1 MRAICNTETFSRR
14 LQLVSRGVSARSTIQ
29 LLGGI
34 LVEAGGEALK
44 LSATDMEIS
53 IQTSSPAEVEGEGRV
68 VIPARIFNDIV
79 RSLPGGSFSLE
90 HDASEGTVRLVAG
103 ENEYRIRAYAAD
115 DYPQLP
121 VFPEE
126 GTFRMSGESLVETVE
141 KVSRSYSR
149 DETRPVLTGILISF
163 EDSRVRM
170 VTTDSYRLSIKETEL
185 ATTAFE
191 GTREAIIPAR
201 AMQEVSR
208 IFGSEGEEDVEVSLS
223 ENQALFKVGDVIFGT
238 RLIDGNFPEYRRL
251 LPSDFEREIAIPREE
266 LIGTLRRVNL
276 FAARQTPPV
285 PVSLSFSEGSVEVIV
300 RNGEVG
306 DAHERLSAS
315 SEDDFLISFNPSYL
329 LDGVSA
335 IDSEKVVFKL
345 NEPLKPGLIVPEE
358 NGNGEEP
365 DFLYL
370 IMPMQ
375 GPAGT
380 TLGQALKV
388 ASLVGSGGEAKVLI
402 QAGEIL
408 VNGEVE
414 TRRGRKLEEGDVVE
428 VGEERLEVR

>member
-1 MRAICNTETFSRR
+1 MRAVCNTETFGKK
-14 LQLVSRGVSARSTIQ
+14 LALVSRGVSARSTIQ

-34 LVEAGGEALK
+34 LLEAGDGVVR

-53 IQTSSPAEVEGEGRV
+53 IQTSSPAEVEEEGRV

-90 HDASEGTVRLVAG
+90 HDDSGGTVRLAAG

-115 DYPQLP
+115 DFPQLP
-121 VFPEE
+121 GFDAEAA
-126 GTFRMSGESLVETVE
+126 FRMSGDLLVETVE

-163 EDSRVRM
+163 EENRVRM

-191 GTREAIIPAR
+191 GSREAIIPAR
-201 AMQEVSR
+201 AMQEVAR
-208 IFGSEGEEDVEVSLS
+208 IFGSEGEVEVEVSLS
-223 ENQALFKVGDVIFGT
+223 ENQALFRIGDVLFGT

-251 LPSDFEREIAIPREE
+251 LPTTFEREISVNRED
-266 LIGTLRRVNL
+266 LMGTLRRVNL
-276 FAARQTPPV
+276 FAQRQTPPV
-285 PVSLSFSEGSVEVIV
+285 PVSLSFSSGSVEVIV

-306 DAHERLSAS
+306 EAHERLPAT
-315 SEDDFLISFNPSYL
+315 SEDDFLISFNPGYL

-335 IDSEKVVFKL
+335 IDTEKVVFKL
-345 NEPLKPGLIVPEE
+345 NEALKPGLIVPGVDGE
-358 NGNGEEP
+358 EEP

-370 IMPMQ
+370 IMPMRD
-375 GPAGT
+375 P
-380 TLGQALKV
+380 
-388 ASLVGSGGEAKVLI
+388 SLS
-402 QAGEIL
+402 
-408 VNGEVE
+408 
-414 TRRGRKLEEGDVVE
+414 
-428 VGEERLEVR
+428 

>member
-1 MRAICNTETFSRR
+1 MRAVCNTETFSKK
-14 LQLVSRGVSARSTIQ
+14 LALVSRGVSTRSTIQ

-34 LVEAGGEALK
+34 LLEAEDSSVR

-53 IQTSSPAEVEGEGRV
+53 VQTASPAEVEEEGRV

-79 RSLPGGSFSLE
+79 RSLASEGFTLE
-90 HDASEGTVRLVAG
+90 HDGSEGTVRLAAG

-115 DYPQLP
+115 DFPQLP
-121 VFPEE
+121 GFEAE
-126 GTFRMSGESLVETVE
+126 GAFRMSGEVLVETVE

-170 VTTDSYRLSIKETEL
+170 VTTDSYRLSIKESEL

-191 GTREAIIPAR
+191 GSREAIIPAR

-208 IFGSEGEEDVEVSLS
+208 IFSGSEEDEVEVALGQ
-223 ENQALFKVGDVIFGT
+223 NQALFRIGDVLFGT

-251 LPSDFEREIAIPREE
+251 LPTGFEREISVNRED
-266 LIGTLRRVNL
+266 LISTLRRVNL
-276 FAARQTPPV
+276 FAQRQTPPV

-300 RNGEVG
+300 RNGEIG
-306 DAHERLSAS
+306 EAHERLPAT
-315 SEDDFLISFNPSYL
+315 SEDEFLISFNPGYL

-335 IDSEKVVFKL
+335 IDTEKVVFKF
-345 NEPLKPGLIVPEE
+345 NEALKPGLIVPGT
-358 NGNGEEP
+358 NGDAETEEP

-370 IMPMQ
+370 IMPMRD
-375 GPAGT
+375 P
-380 TLGQALKV
+380 
-388 ASLVGSGGEAKVLI
+388 SLS
-402 QAGEIL
+402 
-408 VNGEVE
+408 
-414 TRRGRKLEEGDVVE
+414 
-428 VGEERLEVR
+428 

>member
-1 MRAICNTETFSRR
+1 MRAICSTETFGKK
-14 LQLVSRGVSARSTIQ
+14 LALVSRGVSARSTIQ

-34 LVEAGGEALK
+34 LLEGRGEVLG

-53 IQTSSPAEVEGEGRV
+53 IQTSSRAEVEEEGRV

-90 HDASEGTVRLVAG
+90 HDDSGGTVRLAAG

-115 DYPQLP
+115 DFPQLP
-121 VFPEE
+121 GFDAEAA
-126 GTFRMSGESLVETVE
+126 FKMSGELLVETVE

-163 EDSRVRM
+163 EENWVRM

-191 GTREAIIPAR
+191 GSREAIIPAR

-208 IFGSEGEEDVEVSLS
+208 IFSGSEEEEVEVSLS
-223 ENQALFKVGDVIFGT
+223 ENQALFRVGDVLFGT
-238 RLIDGNFPEYRRL
+238 RLIDGNFPEYKRL
-251 LPSDFEREIAIPREE
+251 LPTSFEREISVSRED

-276 FAARQTPPV
+276 FAQRQTPPV

-300 RNGEVG
+300 RNGEIG
-306 DAHERLSAS
+306 EAHERLPAT

-335 IDSEKVVFKL
+335 IDTEKVIFKF
-345 NEPLKPGLIVPEE
+345 NEPLKPGLIVPGADGGSE
-358 NGNGEEP
+358 EEP

-370 IMPMQ
+370 IMPMRD
-375 GPAGT
+375 P
-380 TLGQALKV
+380 
-388 ASLVGSGGEAKVLI
+388 SLS
-402 QAGEIL
+402 
-408 VNGEVE
+408 
-414 TRRGRKLEEGDVVE
+414 
-428 VGEERLEVR
+428 

>member
-1 MRAICNTETFSRR
+1 MRANCNTETFSRR

-34 LVEAGGEALK
+34 LLEAEGEALK

-53 IQTSSPAEVEGEGRV
+53 IQTSSPAEVEGDGRV

-126 GTFRMSGESLVETVE
+126 GTFRISGESLVETVE

-163 EDSRVRM
+163 EDSRGRM

-191 GTREAIIPAR
+191 GSREAIIPAR

-208 IFGSEGEEDVEVSLS
+208 IFSASDEDEVEVALS
-223 ENQALFKVGDVIFGT
+223 ENQALFRIGDVVLGT
-238 RLIDGNFPEYRRL
+238 RLIDGNFPEYKRL
-251 LPSDFEREIAIPREE
+251 LPTTFEREISVRREE

-276 FAARQTPPV
+276 FAQRQTPPT
-285 PVSLSFSEGSVEVIV
+285 PVSLSFSEGSLEVIV

-306 DAHERLSAS
+306 EAHERLEAT
-315 SEDDFLISFNPSYL
+315 SEDEFLISFNPSYL

-335 IDSEKVVFKL
+335 IDTEMVVFKF
-345 NEPLKPGLIVPEE
+345 NEPLKPGLIVPGAREGE
-358 NGNGEEP
+358 AAEEP

-370 IMPMQ
+370 IMPMRD
-375 GPAGT
+375 P
-380 TLGQALKV
+380 
-388 ASLVGSGGEAKVLI
+388 SLS
-402 QAGEIL
+402 
-408 VNGEVE
+408 
-414 TRRGRKLEEGDVVE
+414 
-428 VGEERLEVR
+428 

>member
-1 MRAICNTETFSRR
+1 MRAVCSTEMFGKE
-14 LQLVSRGVSARSTIQ
+14 LALVVRGVSARSTIQ

-34 LVEAGGEALK
+34 LLEADEGALK

-53 IQTSSPAEVEGEGRV
+53 IQTSSPAEIEGEGRV

-79 RSLPGGSFSLE
+79 RSLPGGGFSLE
-90 HDASEGTVRLVAG
+90 HEASEGTVRLVAG

-121 VFPEE
+121 AFPEE

-191 GTREAIIPAR
+191 GSREAIIPAR

-208 IFGSEGEEDVEVSLS
+208 VFYGSEEKEVEVSLS
-223 ENQALFKVGDVIFGT
+223 ENQALFKVGDVLFGT

-251 LPSDFEREIAIPREE
+251 LPTAFEREI
-266 LIGTLRRVNL
+266 
-276 FAARQTPPV
+276 
-285 PVSLSFSEGSVEVIV
+285 SV
-300 RNGEVG
+300 
-306 DAHERLSAS
+306 D
-315 SEDDFLISFNPSYL
+315 
-329 LDGVSA
+329 
-335 IDSEKVVFKL
+335 
-345 NEPLKPGLIVPEE
+345 
-358 NGNGEEP
+358 
-365 DFLYL
+365 
-370 IMPMQ
+370 
-375 GPAGT
+375 
-380 TLGQALKV
+380 
-388 ASLVGSGGEAKVLI
+388 
-402 QAGEIL
+402 
-408 VNGEVE
+408 
-414 TRRGRKLEEGDVVE
+414 
-428 VGEERLEVR
+428 

>member
-1 MRAICNTETFSRR
+1 MRAVCNTEIFSKK
-14 LQLVSRGVSARSTIQ
+14 LALVSRGVSARSTIQ

-34 LVEAGGEALK
+34 LLVAGDGSVR

-53 IQTSSPAEVEGEGRV
+53 VQTSSPAEVEEEGRV

-79 RSLPGGSFSLE
+79 RSLAAERFSLE
-90 HDASEGTVRLVAG
+90 HDGSGGAVRLAAG

-115 DYPQLP
+115 DFPQLP
-121 VFPEE
+121 GFEAE
-126 GTFRMSGESLVETVE
+126 GAFRMSGEVLVETVE

-170 VTTDSYRLSIKETEL
+170 VTTDSYRLSIKESEL

-191 GTREAIIPAR
+191 GSREAIIPAR

-208 IFGSEGEEDVEVSLS
+208 IFSGSEEEEVEVALS
-223 ENQALFKVGDVIFGT
+223 QNQALFRIGDVLFGT
-238 RLIDGNFPEYRRL
+238 RLIDGNFPEYKRL
-251 LPSDFEREIAIPREE
+251 LPTSFEREISVNRED

-276 FAARQTPPV
+276 FAQRQTPPV

-300 RNGEVG
+300 RNGEIG
-306 DAHERLSAS
+306 EAHERLEAT
-315 SEDDFLISFNPSYL
+315 SEDEFLISFNPGYL

-335 IDSEKVVFKL
+335 IDTEKVVFKF
-345 NEPLKPGLIVPEE
+345 NEPLKPGLIVPDA
-358 NGNGEEP
+358 NGESEEP

-370 IMPMQ
+370 IMPMRD
-375 GPAGT
+375 P
-380 TLGQALKV
+380 
-388 ASLVGSGGEAKVLI
+388 SLS
-402 QAGEIL
+402 
-408 VNGEVE
+408 
-414 TRRGRKLEEGDVVE
+414 
-428 VGEERLEVR
+428 

>member
-103 ENEYRIRAYAAD
+103 ENEYRIRTYAAD

-121 VFPEE
+121 VFPED

-170 VTTDSYRLSIKETEL
+170 VTTD
-185 ATTAFE
+185 
-191 GTREAIIPAR
+191 
-201 AMQEVSR
+201 
-208 IFGSEGEEDVEVSLS
+208 
-223 ENQALFKVGDVIFGT
+223 
-238 RLIDGNFPEYRRL
+238 
-251 LPSDFEREIAIPREE
+251 
-266 LIGTLRRVNL
+266 
-276 FAARQTPPV
+276 
-285 PVSLSFSEGSVEVIV
+285 
-300 RNGEVG
+300 
-306 DAHERLSAS
+306 
-315 SEDDFLISFNPSYL
+315 
-329 LDGVSA
+329 
-335 IDSEKVVFKL
+335 
-345 NEPLKPGLIVPEE
+345 
-358 NGNGEEP
+358 
-365 DFLYL
+365 
-370 IMPMQ
+370 
-375 GPAGT
+375 
-380 TLGQALKV
+380 
-388 ASLVGSGGEAKVLI
+388 
-402 QAGEIL
+402 
-408 VNGEVE
+408 
-414 TRRGRKLEEGDVVE
+414 
-428 VGEERLEVR
+428 

>member
-1 MRAICNTETFSRR
+1 
-14 LQLVSRGVSARSTIQ
+14 

-53 IQTSSPAEVEGEGRV
+53 IQTSSAAEVEGEGRV

-103 ENEYRIRAYAAD
+103 ENEYSIRAYAAD

-121 VFPEE
+121 VFPGE

-191 GTREAIIPAR
+191 GSREAIIPAR

-208 IFGSEGEEDVEVSLS
+208 IFGTEGEEDVEVSLS
-223 ENQALFKVGDVIFGT
+223 ENQALFRIGDVVFGT

-266 LIGTLRRVNL
+266 LMGTLRRVNL

-285 PVSLSFSEGSVEVIV
+285 PVSLSFSEGAVEVIV

-315 SEDDFLISFNPSYL
+315 SEDEFLISFNPSYL

-345 NEPLKPGLIVPEE
+345 NEPLKPGLIVPDE

-370 IMPMQ
+370 IMPMRD
-375 GPAGT
+375 P
-380 TLGQALKV
+380 
-388 ASLVGSGGEAKVLI
+388 SR
-402 QAGEIL
+402 
-408 VNGEVE
+408 N
-414 TRRGRKLEEGDVVE
+414 
-428 VGEERLEVR
+428 

>member
-1 MRAICNTETFSRR
+1 MRAVCNTETFGKK
-14 LQLVSRGVSARSTIQ
+14 LALVSRGVSARSTIQ

-34 LVEAGGEALK
+34 LLEAGDGVVK

-53 IQTSSPAEVEGEGRV
+53 IQTSSPAEVEEEGRV

-90 HDASEGTVRLVAG
+90 HDDSGGTVRLAAG

-115 DYPQLP
+115 DFPQLP
-121 VFPEE
+121 GFDAEAA
-126 GTFRMSGESLVETVE
+126 FRMSGDLLVETVE

-163 EDSRVRM
+163 EENRVRM

-191 GTREAIIPAR
+191 GSREAIIPAR
-201 AMQEVSR
+201 AMQEVAR
-208 IFGSEGEEDVEVSLS
+208 IFGSEGEDEVEVSLS
-223 ENQALFKVGDVIFGT
+223 ENQALFRIGDVLFGT

-251 LPSDFEREIAIPREE
+251 LPTTFEREISVNRED
-266 LIGTLRRVNL
+266 LMGTLRRVNL
-276 FAARQTPPV
+276 FAQRQTPPV
-285 PVSLSFSEGSVEVIV
+285 PVSLSFSNGAVEVIV

-306 DAHERLSAS
+306 EAHERLPAT
-315 SEDDFLISFNPSYL
+315 SEDDFLISFNPGYL

-335 IDSEKVVFKL
+335 IDTEKVVFKL
-345 NEPLKPGLIVPEE
+345 NEALKPGLIVPGVDGE
-358 NGNGEEP
+358 EEP

-370 IMPMQ
+370 IMPMRD
-375 GPAGT
+375 P
-380 TLGQALKV
+380 
-388 ASLVGSGGEAKVLI
+388 SLS
-402 QAGEIL
+402 
-408 VNGEVE
+408 
-414 TRRGRKLEEGDVVE
+414 
-428 VGEERLEVR
+428 

>member
-1 MRAICNTETFSRR
+1 MRAVCNTETFGRK
-14 LQLVSRGVSARSTIQ
+14 LALVSRGVSARSTIQ

-34 LVEAGGEALK
+34 LLEAEGEALK

-53 IQTSSPAEVEGEGRV
+53 IQTSSPAEIEGEGRV

-79 RSLPGGSFSLE
+79 RSLPGGQFTLE
-90 HDASEGTVRLVAG
+90 HEASEGTVRLAAG
-103 ENEYRIRAYAAD
+103 ENEYRIRTYAAD

-126 GTFRMSGESLVETVE
+126 GTFRMPGESLVETVE

-185 ATTAFE
+185 ATTPFE
-191 GTREAIIPAR
+191 GSREAIIPAR

-208 IFGSEGEEDVEVSLS
+208 IFSGSEESDVEVALS
-223 ENQALFKVGDVIFGT
+223 ENQALFRIGDVVFGT

-251 LPSDFEREIAIPREE
+251 LPSAFEREISVSREA
-266 LIGTLRRVNL
+266 LMGTLRRVNL

-306 DAHERLSAS
+306 DAHERLPAS
-315 SEDDFLISFNPSYL
+315 SEDEFLISFNPSYL

-335 IDSEKVVFKL
+335 IDSENVVFKL
-345 NEPLKPGLIVPEE
+345 NEALKPGLIVPDA
-358 NGNGEEP
+358 NGEEP

-370 IMPMQ
+370 IMPMRD
-375 GPAGT
+375 PAR
-380 TLGQALKV
+380 
-388 ASLVGSGGEAKVLI
+388 S
-402 QAGEIL
+402 
-408 VNGEVE
+408 
-414 TRRGRKLEEGDVVE
+414 
-428 VGEERLEVR
+428 

>member
-1 MRAICNTETFSRR
+1 MRAVCSIETFGKK
-14 LQLVSRGVSARSTIQ
+14 LALVSRGVSARSTIQ

-34 LVEAGGEALK
+34 LLEAGGEALK

-90 HDASEGTVRLVAG
+90 HDESEGTVRLVAG

-121 VFPEE
+121 GFPDE
-126 GTFRMSGESLVETVE
+126 GTFRMPGDSLVETVE

-185 ATTAFE
+185 ATTSFE
-191 GTREAIIPAR
+191 GSREAIIPAR

-208 IFGSEGEEDVEVSLS
+208 IFSGSEEDDVEVALS
-223 ENQALFKVGDVIFGT
+223 ENQALFRIGDVVFGT

-251 LPSDFEREIAIPREE
+251 LPSGFEREISVSRED
-266 LIGTLRRVNL
+266 LISTLRRVNL

-300 RNGEVG
+300 HNGEVG

-315 SEDDFLISFNPSYL
+315 SEDEFLISFNPSYL

-345 NEPLKPGLIVPEE
+345 NEALKPGLIVPEA

-370 IMPMQ
+370 IMPMRD
-375 GPAGT
+375 P
-380 TLGQALKV
+380 
-388 ASLVGSGGEAKVLI
+388 SRS
-402 QAGEIL
+402 
-408 VNGEVE
+408 
-414 TRRGRKLEEGDVVE
+414 
-428 VGEERLEVR
+428 